1 MMRLGG
7 KCLHLDVKSSSV
19 KKGESL
25 SDTVSTLLSYVEH
38 CAT

>member
-7 KCLHLDVKSSSV
+7 KWIHVDDNSSSV

-25 SDTVSTLLSYVEH
+25 SDTVATLL
-38 CAT
+38 T